1 MVEINPPTQ
10 RIIVG
15 KSTSKLLVKNAIDI
29 IIDPIINI
37 IIRYSILK

>member
-1 MVEINPPTQ
+1 MVAINPPIQ

-29 IIDPIINI
+29 IIDPIINM
-37 IIRYSILK
+37 ILGYNILN